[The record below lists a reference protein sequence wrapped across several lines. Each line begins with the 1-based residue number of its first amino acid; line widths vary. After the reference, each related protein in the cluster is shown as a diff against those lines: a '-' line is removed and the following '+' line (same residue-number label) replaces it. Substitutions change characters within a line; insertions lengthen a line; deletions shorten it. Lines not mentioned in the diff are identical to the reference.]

1 MDEKED
7 NLRQELIELGF
18 PDYQIYDLVFKL
30 KGTDLYG
37 NEFILLEHQFK
48 SHLDIP
54 EIFQEITRGS
64 VLQKLYS
71 ITDSEYSWCFSPTST
86 FEDIE
91 EYSARISRHVFDPR
105 CSLVKSYEFLVET
118 QDGKMKVVRRLTK
131 YETIQNLSSDPS
143 VLTMGKGVIGPT
155 GYFSFQHL

>member
-1 MDEKED
+1 MNEKED
-7 NLRQELIELGF
+7 NLRQQLIELGF
-18 PDYQIYDLVFKL
+18 PDYQIHELVFKL

-48 SHLDIP
+48 SRLDIS

-64 VLQKLYS
+64 VIQKLYS

-91 EYSARISRHVFDPR
+91 EFSTRISRHVFDPR

-118 QDGKMKVVRRLTK
+118 QDGKMKVITRLTE
-131 YETIQNLSSDPS
+131 YETKSNSDSDPPL
-143 VLTMGKGVIGPT
+143 LTIGKGVIGPT
-155 GYFSFQHL
+155 GYFSFQQ

>member
-1 MDEKED
+1 MNEKED

-48 SHLDIP
+48 SRLDIS
-54 EIFQEITRGS
+54 EIFQEITRGN

-71 ITDSEYSWCFSPTST
+71 ITNSEYSWCFSPTST

-91 EYSARISRHVFDPR
+91 EFSTRISRHVFDPR

-118 QDGKMKVVRRLTK
+118 QDGKMKVITRLTE
-131 YETIQNLSSDPS
+131 YEAKPTLDSDPPL
-143 VLTMGKGVIGPT
+143 LTIGKGVIGPT
-155 GYFSFQHL
+155 GYFSFQQ

>member
-1 MDEKED
+1 MNEKED
-7 NLRQELIELGF
+7 NLRQQLIELGF
-18 PDYQIYDLVFKL
+18 PDYQIHELVFKL

-48 SHLDIP
+48 SRLDIS
-54 EIFQEITRGS
+54 EIFQEITRGN

-71 ITDSEYSWCFSPTST
+71 ITNSEYSWCFSPTST

-91 EYSARISRHVFDPR
+91 EFSTRISRHVFDPR

-118 QDGKMKVVRRLTK
+118 QDGKMKVITRLTE
-131 YETIQNLSSDPS
+131 YEAKPTLDSDPPL
-143 VLTMGKGVIGPT
+143 LTIGKGVIGPT
-155 GYFSFQHL
+155 GYFSFQQ

>member
-1 MDEKED
+1 MNEKED
-7 NLRQELIELGF
+7 NLRQQLIELGF
-18 PDYQIYDLVFKL
+18 PDYQIHELVFKL

-48 SHLDIP
+48 SRLDIS

-71 ITDSEYSWCFSPTST
+71 ITDSEYSWCFYPTSI

-91 EYSARISRHVFDPR
+91 EFSTRISRHVFDPR

-118 QDGKMKVVRRLTK
+118 QDGKMKVITRLTE
-131 YETIQNLSSDPS
+131 YEAKSNSDSDPS
-143 VLTMGKGVIGPT
+143 LLTIGKGVIGPT
-155 GYFSFQHL
+155 GFFSFQQ

>member
-1 MDEKED
+1 MNEKEED
-7 NLRQELIELGF
+7 LRQQLIELGF

-37 NEFILLEHQFK
+37 NEFIMLEHQFK
-48 SHLDIP
+48 SRLDIS

-64 VLQKLYS
+64 VIQKLYS

-91 EYSARISRHVFDPR
+91 EFSTRISRHIFDPR

-118 QDGKMKVVRRLTK
+118 QDGKVKVITRLTE
-131 YETIQNLSSDPS
+131 YEAKPNLNSDPPH
-143 VLTMGKGVIGPT
+143 LTIGKGIIGPT
-155 GYFSFQHL
+155 GYFSFQQ

>member
-1 MDEKED
+1 MNEKED

-18 PDYQIYDLVFKL
+18 PDYQIHELVFKL

-48 SHLDIP
+48 SRLDIS

-64 VLQKLYS
+64 VIQKLYS

-91 EYSARISRHVFDPR
+91 EFSTRISRHVFDPR

-118 QDGKMKVVRRLTK
+118 QDGKMKVITRLTE
-131 YETIQNLSSDPS
+131 YEAKSNLDSDPPL
-143 VLTMGKGVIGPT
+143 LTIGKGVIGPT
-155 GYFSFQHL
+155 GYFSFQQ

>member
-1 MDEKED
+1 MDERQN
-7 NLRQELIELGF
+7 NLRDQLIELGF
-18 PDYQIYDLVFKL
+18 PDYQIHDLIFKL

-48 SHLDIP
+48 SRLDIS

-64 VLQKLYS
+64 VIQKLYS
-71 ITDSEYSWCFSPTST
+71 ITNSEYSWCFSPTST

-91 EYSARISRHVFDPR
+91 EFSTRISRHVFDPR

-118 QDGKMKVVRRLTK
+118 QDGKMKVITRLTE
-131 YETIQNLSSDPS
+131 YEAKSNWDSDHPLLTI
-143 VLTMGKGVIGPT
+143 GKGVIGPT
-155 GYFSFQHL
+155 GYFSFQQ

>member
-1 MDEKED
+1 MNEKED
-7 NLRQELIELGF
+7 NLRQQLIELGF
-18 PDYQIYDLVFKL
+18 PDYQIHELVFKL

-48 SHLDIP
+48 SRLDIS

-71 ITDSEYSWCFSPTST
+71 ITDSEYSWCFSPTSI

-91 EYSARISRHVFDPR
+91 EFSTRISRHVFDPR

-118 QDGKMKVVRRLTK
+118 QDGKMKVITRLTE
-131 YETIQNLSSDPS
+131 YEAKSNSDSDPS
-143 VLTMGKGVIGPT
+143 LLTIGKGVIGPT
-155 GYFSFQHL
+155 GFFSFQQ